1 MPINNEQIIR
11 EHFDNT
17 LVTMQSTRDALTTA
31 IVAAGHYITATFD
44 NGKKLLICGNGG
56 SASDALH
63 FSGELVC
70 RFERERRALPAIALP
85 ADTATLTATGNDYH
99 FNEVFARQVEALGQ
113 AGDLLIAIT
122 TSGNSKNIL
131 RAVAAAKT
139 KAVGVIALTGRD
151 GGKLA
156 GELKH
161 DHIELRVPSE
171 STARIQEAHA
181 IIIHCLCDLIELHI
195 AEAPG

>member
-1 MPINNEQIIR
+1 MPINNEQRIR

-17 LVTMQSTRDALTTA
+17 LVTMQATRDALTSA
-31 IVAAGHYITATFD
+31 IVAAGHHITAAFD

-99 FNEVFARQVEALGQ
+99 FNEVFARQVEARGQ
-113 AGDLLIAIT
+113 ARGFEVD
-122 TSGNSKNIL
+122 
-131 RAVAAAKT
+131 REFVFVVAE
-139 KAVGVIALTGRD
+139 RD
-151 GGKLA
+151 
-156 GELKH
+156 
-161 DHIELRVPSE
+161 
-171 STARIQEAHA
+171 
-181 IIIHCLCDLIELHI
+181 
-195 AEAPG
+195 